1 MKTNV
6 LAVIGGLVI
15 GLSAA
20 APLRAQHQH
29 PAPPGSPERDPASP
43 AVVLGRLVEVTEET
57 VRGLEAAIADG
68 DTGLARRWTDGYVQ
82 SMAALVE
89 YVEESDRRR
98 IAEDLPAVEDA
109 LGRQAKVLRTLKA
122 RSPRELREAVGAS
135 LDAGQRA
142 REATRAAR
150 EEASSQAH
158 GEGHHR
164 GARRGGCGHH

>member
-1 MKTNV
+1 MRANV
-6 LAVIGGLVI
+6 GAVIAALI
-15 GLSAA
+15 LGLSGA

-29 PAPPGSPERDPASP
+29 PVLPGSPEGDPAGP
-43 AVVLGRLVEVTEET
+43 ALVLGRLVEVTDQT
-57 VRGLEAAIADG
+57 IRGLEAAIVDG

-89 YVEESDRRR
+89 YAEESDPTR

-109 LGRQAKVLRTLKA
+109 LGRQAKRLRTLKA

-142 REATRAAR
+142 REAIRAAR
-150 EEASSQAH
+150 KEASSQAH
-158 GEGHHR
+158 GEGHPR